1 MKTTDDNTAK
11 YPFPEAYIQLNER
24 TVLYSRQPVNT
35 PERAIEVM
43 GKVLASLDREYLCVV
58 NLNSQLHPINYN
70 VVSIGGLDNALAP
83 MSNIY
88 KSAILSNAS
97 SIIMLHNHPSGV
109 AEPSEQDR
117 QVTRKVEDASQLM
130 DIRLLDHIIV
140 AGGTGEMYSF
150 MEHGLIEGARHDT
163 DELGERSAPYHYE
176 KKNQLQEITK
186 KLEDGIRELQ
196 SSEAYRHYLDVMS
209 RFHHYSMS
217 NCVLIA
223 MQKPDASRVAGYT
236 AWEKNFQRH
245 VKRGEKGIKII
256 APAPYSVSKQ
266 HAKMDPHTGKAVLD
280 QDGKPE
286 TEVVNVTVQNFKV
299 TTVFDVKQTEGKEL
313 PELVHELKANV
324 ESYPKFMSAIWKF
337 SPVPIEFSDMPDTAA
352 KGYYDQLEKKIVIRN
367 GMSESQTMK
376 TAIHELSHA
385 LLHDKDTGSEKDQ
398 VTGRSVKEVE
408 AESVAYVVCQY
419 FGIDT
424 SDYSFAYVAGWSK
437 DQELSDLKASLNTI
451 QKTAGKIIDGIQE
464 RCKEHNL
471 DELKDLVRGAADKLA
486 IDAGLPKEPERTHRR
501 CR

>member
-1 MKTTDDNTAK
+1 MKTTDDAAK

-24 TVLYSRQPVNT
+24 TVLYSRQPINT

-471 DELKDLVRGAADKLA
+471 DELKDLVQGAADKLA